1 MNMKKTYIC
10 PETKVVKVAACLPI
24 ASSPISSDKGIGYG
38 GVDTEGTMT
47 PSSRRMRGWDFEDEE

>member
-1 MNMKKTYIC
+1 MRRTYVKPVIR
-10 PETKVVKVAACLPI
+10 VVKTGMSLPI
-24 ASSPISSDKGIGYG
+24 ASSGVYSTDKNIGYG